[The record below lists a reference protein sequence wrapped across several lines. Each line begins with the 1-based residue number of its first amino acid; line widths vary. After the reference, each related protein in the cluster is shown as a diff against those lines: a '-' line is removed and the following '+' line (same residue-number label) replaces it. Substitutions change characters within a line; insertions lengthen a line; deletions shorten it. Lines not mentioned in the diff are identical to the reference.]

1 MSTRVKFK
9 DLLVGEDRLMDEFKR
24 KPWDAVTVSA
34 WIPAR
39 LCTKL
44 DLLALRLRLTR
55 NEALGLFLSVVLQSN
70 GLMTDV
76 ERLLTYQQRVNETFL
91 LRGSRRVCLKF
102 VTLMNRWGSL
112 RRKNRKGK
120 IRSNRLTTVLKSL

>member
-1 MSTRVKFK
+1 MTTRVKFK

-44 DLLALRLRLTR
+44 GLLACGCRLTP
-55 NEALGLFLSVVLQSN
+55 
-70 GLMTDV
+70 
-76 ERLLTYQQRVNETFL
+76 
-91 LRGSRRVCLKF
+91 
-102 VTLMNRWGSL
+102 
-112 RRKNRKGK
+112 
-120 IRSNRLTTVLKSL
+120 